1 MKKAIKFLFIL
12 LILFLVGCTKK
23 EDDTKK
29 ESEYAKELN
38 AYMEGII
45 PQVMEKS
52 FDIPL
57 DFNFKDGKI
66 ALLEWESLSTNAVG
80 ISKKGRVTYLSSLFD
95 CNAKVKC
102 SIFIDGT
109 LKDEVEYE
117 INVKGEMSVDE
128 YKHQFE
134 ELYIPTSIYKD
145 IQFADKED
153 IIFGSRKIVG
163 DITWTSSDE
172 SILASNGKYKNTNAG
187 DQTISLNYNVLINDF
202 TITGSKEVLIEGNH
216 NEEIVNHASDW
227 LDDTWSIS
235 TIKGDLEFPKT
246 DDVGKVDI
254 YFESGSKDIIDDSGK
269 FVNWCVNKDVIFNAI
284 ISINGYS
291 ITKEIRMKTIS
302 EEEALEYIFN
312 QMHYEDYYQS
322 YFYTYI
328 VSGGHANTDYGMF
341 NFYTLDL
348 DEASLILRET
358 GSNYTYGKKGYN
370 TNTNRSEFEVLMVPR
385 TLTVKR
391 PLNIKSSTEFITVHD
406 TGDNKFNADQ
416 WANEV
421 TTSSR
426 QVSWHFTVDDKKIIQ
441 HIPLDEVAYHAGDG
455 GSVFGLKD
463 TGVKYTVAKPTI
475 SVNDDGYY
483 VINGQE
489 SNLKAPYADGEYQ
502 KNITPAGIYTQLG
515 KNGNYYM
522 NNTYYNSTYDKIS
535 NCGGNYYSIGIESCV
550 HNGVEYSKVQKR
562 LANLVAHLLNLYDLN
577 PSRVLQHRN
586 FSGKYC
592 PQSMIRATEYGQ
604 KSQFTL
610 ESFYKMVDIEYF
622 IIKYLPDLKV
632 EYTSLNPDILSNDGE
647 ILSYVSESTKV
658 KYQVKAS
665 YNGHTFEHTY
675 ETTIHSKD
683 E

>member
-1 MKKAIKFLFIL
+1 MKKVIKFLFVL
-12 LILFLVGCTKK
+12 LVLFLVGCTKE
-23 EDDTKK
+23 EDKK
-29 ESEYAKELN
+29 NESEYAKELN
-38 AYMEGII
+38 AYMEDII
-45 PQVMEKS
+45 PSMMEKS

-57 DFNFKDGKI
+57 DFNFKDGK
-66 ALLEWESLSTNAVG
+66 LGMLEWESLSENAVG
-80 ISKKGRVTYLSSLFD
+80 ISKKGRITYLSSLFD
-95 CNAKVKC
+95 CKAKVKC
-102 SIFIDGT
+102 NIFIDGS
-109 LKDEVEYE
+109 LADSVEYE
-117 INVKGEMSVDE
+117 INVKGEMTIDE

-145 IQFADKED
+145 IDLDYKED
-153 IIFGSRKIVG
+153 KIFASRKISG

-172 SILASNGKYKNTNAG
+172 NILTSDGKYKNNNKD
-187 DQTISLNYNVLINDF
+187 DQNIVLNYSVLINDF
-202 TITGSKEVLIEGNH
+202 TISGSKEVLIEGNH
-216 NEEIVNHASDW
+216 NETIVNHAADW

-235 TIKGDLEFPKT
+235 TIKGDLEFPTT
-246 DDVGKVDI
+246 DDEGKVDI
-254 YFESGSKDIIDDSGK
+254 KFTSNSKDIIDDSGK
-269 FVNWCVNKDVIFNAI
+269 FVNWCVNKDVIFTVTISMNDY
-284 ISINGYS
+284 SIN
-291 ITKEIRMKTIS
+291 KELRMKTIS
-302 EEEALEYIFN
+302 EEEALEFIFD

-328 VSGGHANTDYGMF
+328 VSGGYANTDYGMF

-348 DEASLILRET
+348 DEASLVLRET

-370 TNTNRSEFEVLMVPR
+370 TNTNKSEFEVLMVPR

-391 PLNIKSSTEFITVHD
+391 PLDIKSSTEFITVHD

-455 GSVFGLKD
+455 GSVFGLRD
-463 TGVKYTVAKPTI
+463 TGVKYTVENPTI

-483 VINGQE
+483 VINGEE
-489 SNLKAPYADGEYQ
+489 SYVRAPYADGEF
-502 KNITPAGIYTQLG
+502 KKDITPAGIYTQLG
-515 KNGNYYM
+515 KNGNYYI
-522 NNTYYNSTYDKIS
+522 NNTYYNSTYKKIS

-562 LANLVAHLLNLYDLN
+562 LANLVAHLLNLYNLN

-610 ESFYKMVDIEYF
+610 ESFYKMIDIEYF
-622 IIKYLPDLKV
+622 IIKCLPDLKV
-632 EYTSLNPDILSNDGE
+632 EYTSLNPDILNNDGE
-647 ILSYVSESTKV
+647 ILSYVSENTKV